1 MSDQEAGPSGVG
13 AGAASADNSAPPKRK
28 RKTQASVKQTID
40 QLEKEIAE
48 LRQLKIQTDND
59 IKAKTKILKEAK
71 KELADMKKTAQKRK
85 KKSGKPTRKA
95 AQPQPQPTI
104 QPGRVRYLVT
114 EVA

>member
-1 MSDQEAGPSGVG
+1 M
-13 AGAASADNSAPPKRK
+13 
-28 RKTQASVKQTID
+28 
-40 QLEKEIAE
+40 
-48 LRQLKIQTDND
+48 
-59 IKAKTKILKEAK
+59 ILKEAK